1 MPFAERRSLSRPE
14 TGTPLFI
21 NREKEIGLY
30 LLHYHRPPDD
40 PQVRPIVAIS
50 APGGLG
56 KTRLLD
62 ELAGYDPSET
72 IYSRLDG
79 NAAISHDATVMLRRL
94 VDGLHRAG
102 TAVAVPR
109 FDRLF
114 EQRQRLL
121 HQLLARVG
129 DARQALYHFYRP
141 VLLGLEMARPEMEP
155 PSDQFAGLNWSRADL
170 ALAFGDPVGLLTGAL
185 VADLNQLAAARDAN
199 GASPARPAGKVVL
212 IFDTYEQ
219 AYPVVNDW
227 LLTYLLGRERAEI
240 NFDLRLVMAGREP
253 PTGSDDRW
261 QAWEELILSLSLE
274 PFGPAEIA
282 DFVQKNTDMTDPLIS
297 RGLREEEQPSH
308 PYSQMLKKL
317 GKELPETAPRLVS
330 PLWLTVWA
338 VSGAVLLPQTL
349 PTTSAEELL
358 DGFSASRKTWLEK
371 AAAAGTFDRERL
383 AVLSGEDEGDE
394 AFRWLVSQQALV
406 RPGSTPGWFVL
417 DRTVAETLLRQAA
430 PVVPVLKQR
439 LLDRLDRRLAEL
451 RQPGPASLPADYY
464 DVLLERLEHSF
475 WTEDMAPD
483 APAFLRAAFIEALD
497 QYPPLMF
504 DLLAVVD
511 RSAPAGEQDR
521 TAVAPLISLAEAW
534 IAGHWTLMRPLL
546 QDLSRDKF
554 LPAAQKAQVYGWL
567 GYTYSAAGDQNE
579 AIELYSQG
587 LDEAPDY
594 WPLYLERGLA
604 YFAGQNYDR
613 AMADFN
619 RAAGPG
625 ETAAAARQALLCRKR
640 ALAHMYRGEPDLAI
654 ADFSEALHIDPDHVP
669 VLSERGRAYAHQGQ
683 FEGAIEDYD
692 RALEL
697 SPLDPDLLYFK
708 AEACVQMG
716 QPAAAIDYLNQV
728 LDRDPDYANAYYQR
742 GRAYYQQNNFNQALQ
757 EFDQALKGQPDED
770 IRAQALYYRGLIF
783 SRRGRYAQA
792 VEDFDQAIALA
803 PDQAML
809 LVERGRAYAGVGD
822 HNRALDDLDRAIEL
836 APQSMEAYI
845 NRGLVFSRLNDQAS
859 AVADY
864 DQALALTSRE
874 NGERTPA
881 DLMRVLR
888 YRGLALLRDGE
899 YVQALED
906 FNQILRYQPQDT
918 FTLNQRGL
926 AYYKLGN
933 YPLALSDFAEVLR
946 LNPQHAEAVYNRG
959 CVYLDEG
966 SLDQAMAD
974 FNRAIQMEPKAEFF
988 CGRGKVLALW
998 GEYQAALENFT
1009 RALQLDSHQPECYYQ
1024 RGLIYAYQNE
1034 TELAIRDF
1042 KEAAALD
1049 LANADLYHN
1058 LGLTLANEGYYEQAL
1073 ENYNRA
1079 LRLEPDNVDIL
1090 HNRGLAR
1097 AALRQ
1102 YPEALDDFSRAL
1114 ELDPQNAATYNY
1126 RGSVYANDRDYRPA
1140 VNDFTLAIQLNPDE
1154 PTYYHNR
1161 GIVYMH
1167 QGLLDQAIEDFNQAA
1182 RLNPDDPTL
1191 YNNRG
1196 NAYFRQGEYLRAVE
1210 DYNQALR
1217 LDPDNST
1224 TLKNRGLAYR
1234 HLGNFQLAIQDYSR
1248 AVSLKPDDVSAY
1260 HHRGAAYEALGDF
1273 ESAIGEYSQ
1282 ALAREPGHLSS
1293 LYNRAMVYYTLGQY
1307 ERAMQDLNK
1316 VSQMVPDDPAA
1327 YYNRGRIHYQQG
1339 NYTAAMRE
1347 FDRAIRIDPDHA
1359 DAVYHKACVLALLEQ
1374 HDAAITWLAQAIELN
1389 DDKRIEAR
1397 NNSDFESLW
1406 YKPAFRKLFG
1416 YQ

>member
-1 MPFAERRSLSRPE
+1 MPFAERRPLPRPE
-14 TGTPLFI
+14 TGMPLFI

-62 ELAGYDPSET
+62 ELAGYDPTET

-79 NAAISHDATVMLRRL
+79 NVTVSHDATSLLRRL
-94 VDGLHRAG
+94 ADGLHRAG
-102 TAVAVPR
+102 TAVATPT

-121 HQLLARVG
+121 HQLLARTG

-141 VLLGLEMARPEMEP
+141 ALLGLMAARPESEP
-155 PSDQFAGLNWSRADL
+155 SPEHLAGLHWSPADL
-170 ALAFGDPVGLLTGAL
+170 ALAFDDPVGLMTQAL
-185 VADLNQLAAARDAN
+185 VEDLNQAAAPQDGN
-199 GASPARPAGKVVL
+199 TVGPAGKVVL
-212 IFDTYEQ
+212 IFDTCEL
-219 AYPVVNDW
+219 ARPVVDDW
-227 LLTYLLGRERAEI
+227 LLTYLLGRERAAI
-240 NFDLRLVMAGREP
+240 NFDLRLVLAGRDP
-253 PTGSDDRW
+253 LPGGDDRW
-261 QAWEELILSLSLE
+261 QAWEEMILSLPLE

-282 DFVQKNTDMTDPLIS
+282 DFVQKNTDMADPLII
-297 RGLREEEQPSH
+297 RGLREEEQAGH
-308 PYSQMLKKL
+308 PYSHMLKKL
-317 GKELPETAPRLVS
+317 GKEVPETAPKRIS

-349 PTTSAEELL
+349 PATSAEELL
-358 DGFSASRKTWLEK
+358 DSFSALRKSWLEK
-371 AAAAGTFDRERL
+371 AAAAGPFDQERL
-383 AVLSGEDEGDE
+383 AALGGEDEGPE

-406 RPGSTPGWFVL
+406 RPGPAPGWFRL
-417 DRTVAETLLRQAA
+417 DRTVAETLLRQAGS
-430 PVVPVLKQR
+430 VVPLLKQR
-439 LLDRLDRRLAEL
+439 LLDQLDRQLAAL
-451 RQPGPASLPADYY
+451 RQAGSPADYFAG
-464 DVLLERLEHSF
+464 LLERLQHSF
-475 WTEDMAPD
+475 WAEDMAPE
-483 APAFLRAAFIEALD
+483 ALAFLRAGFIEALGR
-497 QYPPLMF
+497 YPPLMF
-504 DLLAVVD
+504 DLLAVVN
-511 RSAPAGEQDR
+511 RSEPAR
-521 TAVAPLISLAEAW
+521 AAVAPLTALAEAW
-534 IAGHWTLMRPLL
+534 SAGHWAAMRPVLEELSQDRLL
-546 QDLSRDKF
+546 
-554 LPAAQKAQVYGWL
+554 PGEHKAQVYGWL
-567 GYTYSAAGDQNE
+567 GYTCGAAGDQNK

-594 WPLYLERGLA
+594 GPLYLERGLA

-613 AMADFN
+613 AIADFN
-619 RAAGPG
+619 RASGPAGASA
-625 ETAAAARQALLCRKR
+625 TARHALLFRKR
-640 ALAHMYRGEPDLAI
+640 ALAHIYRGEPEPAI
-654 ADFSEALHIDPDHVP
+654 QDFSQALQLDPDHLP
-669 VLSERGRAYAHQGQ
+669 SLGERGRAYARLGQ
-683 FEGAIEDYD
+683 YERAIDDYD
-692 RALEL
+692 RALAL
-697 SPLDPDLLYFK
+697 SPSDLDLLYYK

-728 LDRDPDYANAYYQR
+728 LDQDPDYANAFYQR
-742 GRAYYQQNNFNQALQ
+742 GLAYYQQNNFNQALR
-757 EFDQALKGQPDED
+757 EFDQALRGQPDDD
-770 IRAQALYYRGLIF
+770 IRGQTLYYRGLIY
-783 SRRGRYAQA
+783 SRRGRYTQA
-792 VEDFDQAIALA
+792 VEDLDQAISLA
-803 PDQAML
+803 PDRPTL
-809 LVERGRAYAGVGD
+809 LIERGRAYAGLGEHD
-822 HNRALDDLDRAIEL
+822 RALIDLERAIEL
-836 APQSMEAYI
+836 APRSMEAYI
-845 NRGLVFSRLNDQAS
+845 NRGLVFSRLNDQAR

-864 DQALALTSRE
+864 DQALALCSRE
-874 NGERTPA
+874 SGERAPA

-888 YRGLALLRDGE
+888 YRGLALLREAE
-899 YVQALED
+899 YGQALED
-906 FNQILRYQPQDT
+906 FNQILRHQPQDT

-959 CVYLDEG
+959 CIYLDEG

-998 GEYQAALENFT
+998 GEYQAALENFN
-1009 RALQLDSHQPECYYQ
+1009 RALQLDSHQPDCYYQ

-1034 TELAIRDF
+1034 TERAIRDF
-1042 KEAAALD
+1042 KEAAVFSP
-1049 LANADLYHN
+1049 ANADLYHN
-1058 LGLTLANEGYYEQAL
+1058 LGLALAHEGYYEEAL
-1073 ENYNRA
+1073 ENYHRA

-1097 AALRQ
+1097 AAIRQ
-1102 YPEALDDFSRAL
+1102 YPEAIDDFSRAL
-1114 ELDPQNAATYNY
+1114 ELDPNNAATYNY

-1140 VNDFTLAIQLNPDE
+1140 VNDFTLAIQLNPDD

-1167 QGLLDQAIEDFNQAA
+1167 QGMLDQAVEDFNQAV
-1182 RLNPDDPTL
+1182 RLSPDDSTV

-1196 NAYFRQGEYLRAVE
+1196 NAFFRQGEYLRAIE

-1217 LDPDNST
+1217 LDPNNST

-1234 HLGNFQLAIQDYSR
+1234 HLGSFKLAIQDYSR
-1248 AVSLKPDDVSAY
+1248 VISLKPDDASAY
-1260 HHRGAAYEALGDF
+1260 HHRGAAYGALGDF
-1273 ESAIGEYSQ
+1273 ESAIDEYSQ
-1282 ALAREPGHLSS
+1282 ALGREPGHLSS

-1316 VSQMVPDDPAA
+1316 VSEMAPDDPAA
-1327 YYNRGRIHYQQG
+1327 FYNRGRIHYQQ
-1339 NYTAAMRE
+1339 NNFTAAMRE

-1389 DDKRIEAR
+1389 DEKRTEAR